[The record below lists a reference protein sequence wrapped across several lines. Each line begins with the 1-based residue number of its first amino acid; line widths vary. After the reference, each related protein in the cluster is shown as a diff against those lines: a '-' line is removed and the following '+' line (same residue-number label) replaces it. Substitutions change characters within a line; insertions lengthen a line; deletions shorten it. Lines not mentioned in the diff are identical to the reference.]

1 MNYEALYKVSTAL
14 KERVQQAYA
23 AAGGAGGG
31 VYVGPID
38 DTDAAGHKLIL
49 FLYRV
54 APNPSLRNTEHTV
67 PNPAP
72 PPANITY
79 RDALPLDLYY
89 LLTLGDAAGEAAD
102 LEQLKF
108 LGSAIQLLQREPTL
122 TGIGVEHEPVKVS
135 LEPLGNDEMGR
146 LWALFPTVNY
156 RTSVAY
162 LASPVWIDPRAAD
175 APGAPVTDDRLDAGH
190 LDRAPQP

>member
-1 MNYEALYKVSTAL
+1 MNYEALYKVSNAL
-14 KERVQQAYA
+14 KERVQAAYA
-23 AAGGAGGG
+23 AAGGAGKG

-38 DTDAAGHKLIL
+38 DAEAAGHKLIL

-54 APNPSLRNTEHTV
+54 APNPSLRNTGHTV
-67 PNPAP
+67 ANPVP
-72 PPANITY
+72 PPATITY

-89 LLTLGDAAGEAAD
+89 LLTLGDASGEAAD

-108 LGSAIQLLQREPTL
+108 LGSAIQVLQRDATL

-135 LEPLGNDEMGR
+135 LDPLGNDEMSR

-162 LASPVWIDPRAAD
+162 LASPVWIDPRPEDPPAAH
-175 APGAPVTDDRLDAGH
+175 VVDDQLGAGH
-190 LDRAPQP
+190 LEPELQS

>member
-1 MNYEALYKVSTAL
+1 MNYEALYKVSNAL

-23 AAGGAGGG
+23 AAGGAGKG

-38 DTDAAGHKLIL
+38 DTEAAGHKLIL

-54 APNPSLRNTEHTV
+54 APNPSLRNTGHTV
-67 PNPAP
+67 PNAAP
-72 PPANITY
+72 PPATITY

-89 LLTLGDAAGEAAD
+89 LLTLGDATGEAAD

-108 LGSAIQLLQREPTL
+108 LGSAIQVLQRDPTL
-122 TGIGVEHEPVKVS
+122 TGIGVEHEPVKIS
-135 LEPLGNDEMGR
+135 LDPLGNDEMSR

-162 LASPVWIDPRAAD
+162 LASPVWIDPRD
-175 APGAPVTDDRLDAGH
+175 AEPLAAPVTDDALGAGH
-190 LDRAPQP
+190 LDQARQS

>member
-1 MNYEALYKVSTAL
+1 MNYEAIYKVSTAL
-14 KERVQQAYA
+14 RERVQQAYA
-23 AAGGAGGG
+23 AAGGAGNG
-31 VYVGPID
+31 VYVGPLD

-54 APNPSLRNTEHTV
+54 APNPSLRNTGHTV
-67 PNPAP
+67 PNSAP
-72 PPANITY
+72 PPASITY
-79 RDALPLDLYY
+79 RDALALDLYF

-108 LGSAIQLLQREPTL
+108 LGSAIEVLQRDPIL
-122 TGIGVEHEPVKVS
+122 GGIAVEHEPVKIS
-135 LEPLGNDEMGR
+135 LDPLANDEMSR

-162 LASPVWIDPRAAD
+162 LVSPVWIDPRTEH
-175 APGAPVTDDRLDAGH
+175 APAAPVIDDRLAAGH
-190 LDRAPQP
+190 FDQAVTP

>member
-1 MNYEALYKVSTAL
+1 MNHEAIYKVSTAL

-23 AAGGAGGG
+23 AAGGAGNG
-31 VYVGPID
+31 VYVGPLD
-38 DTDAAGHKLIL
+38 DADAAGHKLIL

-54 APNPSLRNTEHTV
+54 APNPSLRNSAHTV
-67 PNPAP
+67 PAPAP
-72 PPANITY
+72 PPATITY
-79 RDALPLDLYY
+79 RNALALDLYY

-108 LGSAIQLLQREPTL
+108 LGSALQALQRDPL
-122 TGIGVEHEPVKVS
+122 LAGITVEHEPVKVS
-135 LEPLGNDEMGR
+135 LDPLGNDEMSR

-162 LASPVWIDPRAAD
+162 LASPVWIDPRHPEAGAA
-175 APGAPVTDDRLDAGH
+175 AVTDERLDAGH
-190 LDRAPQP
+190 LGQALPS

>member
-1 MNYEALYKVSTAL
+1 MNYEAIFKVSIAL
-14 KERVQQAYA
+14 RERVQRAYA
-23 AAGGAGGG
+23 AAGGAGNG
-31 VYVGPID
+31 VYVGPLD
-38 DTDAAGHKLIL
+38 DSDAAGHKLIL

-67 PNPAP
+67 SNPAP
-72 PPANITY
+72 PPATITY

-89 LLTLGDAAGEAAD
+89 LLTLGDAGGAAAD

-122 TGIGVEHEPVKVS
+122 TGVGLEHEAVKVS
-135 LEPLGNDEMGR
+135 LDPLGNDEMSR

-162 LASPVWIDPRAAD
+162 LASPVWIDPRAAEET
-175 APGAPVTDDRLDAGH
+175 GAPVTDDKLDAGH
-190 LDRAPQP
+190 LERARPS